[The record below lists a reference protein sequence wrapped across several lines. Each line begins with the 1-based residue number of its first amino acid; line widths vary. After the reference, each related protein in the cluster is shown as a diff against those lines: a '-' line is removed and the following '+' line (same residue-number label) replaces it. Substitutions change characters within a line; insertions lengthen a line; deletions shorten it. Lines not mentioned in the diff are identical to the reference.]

1 MSWHKFRRSEGL
13 AESLARTQTD
23 RKLRSF
29 GAYPKYQQGTS
40 AEAGGPPS
48 AEDMPK
54 ESLYMSWHKYRR
66 SEGLAESLAR
76 TQTDRKLW
84 SFGAYPKYQQGTSAE
99 VGGPPSADGTPK
111 AWPYMFQH
119 KFRRSEHLA
128 GPLAWTQT
136 SKRVRSFRP
145 YSRHQLKI
153 SAEAIGPSSALREY
167 PLPRITPKQVRIT
180 QAASAAVGTQ
190 KRLRTIARLDLMRS
204 DLIRAMEI

>member
-1 MSWHKFRRSEGL
+1 MFQDKFRRSEGL

-29 GAYPKYQQGTS
+29 GAYPKYQQETS

-66 SEGLAESLAR
+66 SEGLAESLAW
-76 TQTDRKLW
+76 TQTDRKVR
-84 SFGAYPKYQQGTSAE
+84 SFGPYPKHQQETSAE
-99 VGGPPSADGTPK
+99 VEEPPSANGTLK
-111 AWPYMFQH
+111 AWLYMFQH

-136 SKRVRSFRP
+136 SRRVRSFGP

-153 SAEAIGPSSALREY
+153 SAEAIRPSSTLREY

-180 QAASAAVGTQ
+180 QAASEAVGTQ
-190 KRLRTIARLDLMRS
+190 KRLGPMARLDLMRS
-204 DLIRAMEI
+204 NPI